1 MRQAL
6 VIGAGLAGAAA
17 CITLARRGWAI
28 SLLDAAE
35 GPAQAA
41 SALPVGMLSP
51 HVTRAPT
58 PLSRLSAVGVADTLA
73 ELKRLVPPGQGW
85 QACEIDNLGHD
96 PGRWPATLVR
106 PAALVQAWLAQA
118 GQLTTL
124 QPVWGARVQRL
135 EQSPNGAWEARDD
148 LGQPIAQ
155 GDAVVVASAWG
166 TFGLLDASLGS
177 GVSLA
182 ETLPLRPV
190 KGQMS
195 LGPLVGQPV
204 EARPRRD
211 NGVFVPWYEDSGLGP
226 EWPERLWS
234 MGSTYERGDHS
245 THVTEEGHSRNLES
259 LTLLSQA
266 GANGMKQAGHNGELQ
281 GWAQVRCA
289 SLDRLPLVGAVP
301 DITALQRHLTAQTG
315 VRRSHLTLAQVPRMA
330 GLYTLSALGSRGIT
344 LAHSMGTLLGSLMD
358 GEAPPLEAD
367 LVQALDPARFAWR
380 KARRQPT

>member
-17 CITLARRGWAI
+17 CIALARRGWTV
-28 SLLDAAE
+28 SLIDAAP

-58 PLSRLSAVGVADTLA
+58 PLSRLSAMGVADTQA
-73 ELKRLVPPGQGW
+73 ELQRLVPSGAGW
-85 QACEIDNLGHD
+85 QACEIDNLGHH

-106 PAALVQAWLAQA
+106 PSALVQAWLTETRR
-118 GQLTTL
+118 LTTL
-124 QPVWGARVQRL
+124 QSIWSARVRRL
-135 EQSPNGAWEARDD
+135 KQGETGSWEAFDD
-148 LGQPIAQ
+148 SDRSIAR
-155 GDAVVVASAWG
+155 GDAVVVAGAWG
-166 TFGLLDASLGS
+166 SFGLLSESLG
-177 GVSLA
+177 GGASLA
-182 ETLPLRPV
+182 EALPLRPV

-195 LGPLVGQPV
+195 LGPLVGQPG

-211 NGVFVPWYEDSGLGP
+211 NGVFVPCYEDSGLSA

-234 MGSTYERGDHS
+234 MGSTYERGECT
-245 THVTEEGHSRNLES
+245 THVTEEGHARNLES
-259 LTLLSQA
+259 LTLLSEA
-266 GANGMKQAGHNGELQ
+266 GANGMRGATQNGGLL

-289 SLDRLPLVGAVP
+289 SIDRLPLVGAVP
-301 DITALQRHLTAQTG
+301 DITELQQHMAQPGT
-315 VRRSHLTLAQVPRMA
+315 RRSRVSLAQVPRLA

-344 LAHSMGTLLGSLMD
+344 LAHSMGTLLGCLME
-358 GEAPPLEAD
+358 GETPDLDAD

-380 KARRQPT
+380 QSRRQPT